1 MRKMNNRVNQDQKKE
16 SRSRSE
22 KFKKLSEDR
31 LENARWRIK
40 SIGKLSNRSN
50 YAYDEKQV
58 EKIFSTL
65 MFELKTAIA
74 KFGSGNVED
83 RFRRYFEIDFKQL
96 SALEE
101 TDPELY
107 DFFLKKFDQLGP
119 EGIIKEHIE
128 EVRDRE
134 RDNNN
139 MISITRQLDDY
150 NLIIRQLKNTV
161 NRIETK
167 IEEMD
172 GYIKELGSTV
182 LMDEQ
187 IGRLKKEFDK

>member
-1 MRKMNNRVNQDQKKE
+1 MKKMNNRVNQDQKKE

-128 EVRDRE
+128 EVRERE

>member
-1 MRKMNNRVNQDQKKE
+1 
-16 SRSRSE
+16 
-22 KFKKLSEDR
+22 
-31 LENARWRIK
+31 
-40 SIGKLSNRSN
+40 
-50 YAYDEKQV
+50 
-58 EKIFSTL
+58 
-65 MFELKTAIA
+65 
-74 KFGSGNVED
+74 
-83 RFRRYFEIDFKQL
+83 
-96 SALEE
+96 
-101 TDPELY
+101 
-107 DFFLKKFDQLGP
+107 
-119 EGIIKEHIE
+119 
-128 EVRDRE
+128 
-134 RDNNN
+134 